1 MRSAHPWE
9 DGGLGFR
16 RGRIPASFLRPKPG
30 ILILMLLALLLSG
43 CVAAAP
49 QLGPRPGQTP
59 LEAAEAYLQRFQ
71 PGTTPRVFQTTRI
84 FDRRGTLIAELWGE
98 GRRTWV
104 PLKRVSQHLI
114 DATIAVE
121 DSTFYI
127 NTGVD
132 TARVV
137 GAALQNYGEGEVVS
151 GASTITMQ
159 LARNLFLSAE
169 ERFEQ
174 SMDRKMLE
182 ATLAQELNNLFS
194 KDEILEMYLNLANYS
209 HLTYGP
215 EAASRV
221 YFAKSAAELNLAE
234 ATLIAGIPQ
243 RPAVLDPFKD
253 LPAVKERQRTVLD
266 MMVRHGYLT
275 QDLADA
281 AYRQPVVL
289 NPAPDRRINLYPHYV
304 NYVADML
311 DARLGP
317 GAGMRSGL
325 TITGT
330 LDIRFQDLAQEIVAK
345 QVKTLQPTH
354 DLSNGALVAM
364 LPYSGE
370 ILAMVG
376 SADFN
381 DEKIAGQVNVT
392 RSLRQPGSAI
402 KPVLYATAMDELL
415 ISPATVLWD
424 IPVSYPITGSKPY
437 APVNYD
443 DKFHGPVTVRTALA
457 NSYNIPAVKLLEAV
471 TVDRMLRGAEV
482 MGIRSLSKSEIN
494 FGLALTLG
502 GGDVTLLELT
512 TAYSVLASDGRSVAP
527 EPILQAVDAYGRPV
541 LNARRPQGEPL
552 QAVRPSTAF
561 LMTDILSDNDAR
573 TPMFGANSPLRLS
586 KPAAAKTGTTDDWR
600 DNWTV
605 GYTRFLV
612 TGTWT
617 GNSDGHPMKRV
628 SGIAGAAPIWHEFME
643 AVLKQPEMLSTI
655 GAPDPSDEETW
666 QFAAPPDV
674 ELRDACPPQMKCR
687 KGGEYFSKVWLEA
700 AGEAGPLADSVAQVP
715 SAPVYAWRPDSGRWT
730 AYCETEPAAVRGL
743 LRLPGPLGIPE
754 PGEASAGALPVA
766 SGGSAHLV
774 SNTLQ
779 EVPTPA
785 PAGTSQAPRQVD
797 VLKAVAWSLRT
808 PTPVNLGP
816 CDSLQQTVRQAL
828 QADPRQG
835 DGSLSISIDLGSAMD
850 PNAGPIAGMLSSP
863 TDNAV
868 PVIGSSPGDFR
879 FALGQAIQ
887 NHSSCPGHYIV
898 GAVLDQLGG
907 RLGGVRIVMVDEWG
921 NRAEAISKTGASDAG
936 QYDFPINSFANRYTL
951 TVVDASGNPISAPV
965 TVEHLQG
972 YGGDSPC
979 HTVVWQAY

>member
-1 MRSAHPWE
+1 MRPARQWE
-9 DGGLGFR
+9 EGGPGFR
-16 RGRIPASFLRPKPG
+16 YGRIPVLPLRPNAG
-30 ILILMLLALLLSG
+30 LLILLLLALLLSG

-71 PGTTPRVFQTTRI
+71 PGTNPRVFQTTHI
-84 FDRRGTLIAELWGE
+84 LDRRGIPIAELWRE

-104 PLKRVSQHLI
+104 PLKRISPHLI
-114 DATIAVE
+114 NATIAVE

-137 GAALQNYGEGEVVS
+137 GAALQNYEEGEVVS

-159 LARNLFLSAE
+159 LARNLFLNAD

-174 SMDRKMLE
+174 SMDRKLLE
-182 ATLAQELNNLFS
+182 AAFAQELNNLFS

-215 EAASRV
+215 EAASQI
-221 YFAKSAAELNLAE
+221 YFAKSASDLSLAE

-243 RPAVLDPFKD
+243 WPAILDPYKD

-275 QDLADA
+275 QEVADA
-281 AYRQPVVL
+281 AYQQPVAL
-289 NPAPDRRINLYPHYV
+289 NPDPDRRINLYPHYV
-304 NYVADML
+304 NYVVDVL
-311 DARLGP
+311 DTRLGP
-317 GAGMRSGL
+317 GAGLRSGL
-325 TITGT
+325 TITST

-345 QVKTLQPTH
+345 QVKALQPTH
-354 DLSNGALVAM
+354 DLSNGALVAL

-402 KPVLYATAMDELL
+402 KPVLYATAMDDLL

-424 IPVSYPITGSKPY
+424 IPVSYPITGAKPY

-443 DKFHGPVTVRTALA
+443 NKFHGPVTVRTALA

-512 TAYSVLASDGRSVAP
+512 TAYSVLASDGRAVGP

-541 LNARRPQGEPL
+541 LTARRPQGEPL

-643 AVLKQPEMLSTI
+643 AVLKQPEMLAAI
-655 GAPDPSDEETW
+655 GAPNPSDEETW
-666 QFAAPPDV
+666 QFAVPLDV
-674 ELRDACPPQMKCR
+674 EQRDACPPQMKCR

-730 AYCETEPAAVRGL
+730 AYCQTEPAAVRGL
-743 LRLPGPLGIPE
+743 LRLPGPLGLPK
-754 PGEASAGALPVA
+754 PVAAGSDILPVA
-766 SGGSAHLV
+766 SEGSLHLV
-774 SNTLQ
+774 SYVLQ
-779 EVPTPA
+779 EA
-785 PAGTSQAPRQVD
+785 PAQAPRQVD
-797 VLKAVAWSLRT
+797 VLKAVAWSLRA

-816 CDSLQQTVRQAL
+816 CESLQQTVRQAL

-835 DGSLSISIDLGSAMD
+835 DASLSISIDLGSAMD
-850 PNAGPIAGMLSSP
+850 PNAGPVAGTLTSP

-868 PVIGSSPGDFR
+868 PVIGASPAEFR

-887 NHSSCPGHYIV
+887 NHSNCPGHYIV
-898 GAVLDQLGG
+898 GAVLDRNGA
-907 RLGGVRIVMVDEWG
+907 RMGGVRIVMVDEWG

-951 TVVDASGNPISAPV
+951 TIVDTSGSPISVPI

-972 YGGDSPC
+972 YGGDYPC
-979 HTVVWQAY
+979 HTVIWQAY

>member
-1 MRSAHPWE
+1 MRPARLWRKGRSC
-9 DGGLGFR
+9 FR
-16 RGRIPASFLRPKPG
+16 CDRTPACPLRPGSG
-30 ILILMLLALLLSG
+30 ILILALLVLFLSG
-43 CVAAAP
+43 CAAAAP
-49 QLGPRPGQTP
+49 QLGPRPGQTT

-84 FDRRGTLIAELWGE
+84 LDRRGVPIAELWRE

-104 PLKRVSQHLI
+104 PLKRISRHLI

-121 DSTFYI
+121 DSTFYV

-159 LARNLFLSAE
+159 LARNLFLKAD

-174 SMDRKMLE
+174 SMDRKFLE
-182 ATLAQELNNLFS
+182 ATLAQELNDLFS

-215 EAASRV
+215 EAASQV
-221 YFAKSAAELNLAE
+221 YFAKSASDLSLAE

-243 RPAVLDPFKD
+243 WPAIFDPYKD

-275 QDLADA
+275 QNAADA
-281 AYRQPVVL
+281 AYGQPVVL
-289 NPAPDRRINLYPHYV
+289 NPDPDRRINLFPHYV
-304 NYVADML
+304 NYVSDVL
-311 DARLGP
+311 DARLGS
-317 GAGMRSGL
+317 GAGARSGL

-330 LDIRFQDLAQEIVAK
+330 LDIRVQDLAQQIVAQ
-345 QVKTLQPTH
+345 QVKALQPIH

-402 KPVLYATAMDELL
+402 KPVLYAAAMEDLF

-424 IPVSYPITGSKPY
+424 IPVSYPLANSRNY
-437 APVNYD
+437 APINYD

-457 NSYNIPAVKLLEAV
+457 NSYNVPAVKLLEAV

-482 MGIRSLSKSEIN
+482 MGIRSLSKSEVN

-502 GGDVTLLELT
+502 GGDVTLLELA
-512 TAYSVLASDGRSVAP
+512 TAYNVLASDGRSIAP

-561 LMTDILSDNDAR
+561 LLTDILSDNAAR
-573 TPMFGANSPLRLS
+573 TPMFGPNSPLRLS

-600 DNWTV
+600 DNWTI

-612 TGTWT
+612 TGVWT

-628 SGIAGAAPIWHEFME
+628 SGIVGAAPIWHEFME
-643 AVLKQPEMLSTI
+643 AVLNQPGLLAAI
-655 GAPDPSDEETW
+655 GAPDPADPEMW
-666 QFAAPPDV
+666 RFAPPLDV

-687 KGGEYFSKVWLEA
+687 EGGEYFSKAWLEA
-700 AGEAGPLADSVAQVP
+700 TGEAGPLADSVVQAP
-715 SAPVYAWRPDSGRWT
+715 SAPVYAARPDSGRWT
-730 AYCETEPAAVRGL
+730 AYCQTEPAAVRGL
-743 LRLPGPLGIPE
+743 LRLPGPLGLLKPE
-754 PGEASAGALPVA
+754 EAGADILPGA
-766 SGGSAHLV
+766 SDGSSHLV
-774 SNTLQ
+774 SYALQ
-779 EVPTPA
+779 EAPLPG
-785 PAGTSQAPRQVD
+785 PAGESRAPRQVD

-816 CDSLQQTVRQAL
+816 CDALHQLVRQAL
-828 QADPRQG
+828 QADPRQ
-835 DGSLSISIDLGSAMD
+835 DDASLSISIDLGSAMN
-850 PNAGPIAGMLSSP
+850 PNAGPVAGTLPSP

-868 PVIGSSPGDFR
+868 PVIGASPAEFR
-879 FALGQAIQ
+879 FALGQPIQ
-887 NHSSCPGHYIV
+887 NHSNCPGHYIV
-898 GAVLDQLGG
+898 GAVLDRNGA
-907 RLGGVRIVMVDEWG
+907 RMGGVRVVMVDEWG

-951 TVVDASGNPISAPV
+951 TVVDSNGSPISAPV